1 MKKLENQ
8 TLIYDED
15 CPICN
20 IYTSKLIK
28 AGIVDENGRK
38 PYSEIKEN
46 EEIYVDLKRATN
58 EIALVDSK
66 NKTVLYGIDGLLK
79 VFGHSYP
86 SIEKIGTIKP
96 INYVLKKMYKFIS
109 YNRKVIAPS
118 KEKKSISLKYIP
130 DFNYKYRLLYIA
142 FTSTITILVLYY
154 YSNLFSFL
162 PKTNINRELLL
173 IVGQMV
179 FQGMFLIHL
188 KREKIMNYLGN
199 LTTVS
204 FIGSLLLLP
213 ILVISMFLKIPETLS
228 IAWFGATTILMLL
241 EHYRRTKILELPFH
255 LNITWIAFSII
266 ALLLILNLNK

>member
-38 PYSEIKEN
+38 PYSEINEN

-86 SIEKIGTIKP
+86 LIEKIGTIKP

-109 YNRKVIAPS
+109 FNRKVIAPS
-118 KEKKSISLKYIP
+118 KEKKDISIKYIP

-142 FTSTITILVLYY
+142 FTSVITTIVLCY
-154 YSNLFSFL
+154 YSNLLSFF
-162 PKTNINRELLL
+162 PNTTIGRELLL
-173 IVGQMV
+173 TLGQMV
-179 FQGMFLIHL
+179 FQGIFLTHL

-199 LTTVS
+199 LMTVS
-204 FIGSLLLLP
+204 LMGSLLLLP
-213 ILVISMFLKIPETLS
+213 ILVISMFLKIPEALS
-228 IAWFGATTILMLL
+228 IVWFGATVILMLL
-241 EHYRRTKILELPFH
+241 ENYRRTKILELPFH
-255 LNITWIAFSII
+255 LNITWIAFRII
-266 ALLLILNLNK
+266 VLLIILNLY